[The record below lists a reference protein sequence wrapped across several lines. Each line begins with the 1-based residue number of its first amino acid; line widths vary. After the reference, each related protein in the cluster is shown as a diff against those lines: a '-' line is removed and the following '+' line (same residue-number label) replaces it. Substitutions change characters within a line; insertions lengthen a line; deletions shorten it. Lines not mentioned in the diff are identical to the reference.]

1 MHTHVVPERAQS
13 PRPTHGPHVVV
24 VVIIHCSRRCSIGS
38 DAVGWLLK
46 SSGKPCT
53 HCFCRNGAGAMQ
65 AAVGTPPKVRKT
77 THVGMQ
83 ESEFL
88 VRVPVDMFGTLE
100 SGEHCFVKTAPSS
113 NTVEGVSKLMRNMG
127 AKERVE
133 HCFSLVRTWP
143 RLLAAVREYDEGE
156 VARALKNQRHKDR
169 MRKNTKDAK
178 LKNTEGGKAIMKDAK
193 LKNT

>member
-1 MHTHVVPERAQS
+1 
-13 PRPTHGPHVVV
+13 
-24 VVIIHCSRRCSIGS
+24 
-38 DAVGWLLK
+38 
-46 SSGKPCT
+46 
-53 HCFCRNGAGAMQ
+53 MQ
-65 AAVGTPPKVRKT
+65 AAVGTQPKVRKT

-83 ESEFL
+83 VNEFL
-88 VRVPVDMFGTLE
+88 VRAPVDMFGTRE
-100 SGEHCFVKTAPSS
+100 SGEHCFVKTVPSS
-113 NTVEGVSKLMRNMG
+113 NTVEGGSKLLRSME

-156 VARALKNQRHKDR
+156 VACALKKQRQAHKDR

-178 LKNTEGGKAIMKDAK
+178 LKSTEGGKAIMMNAK

>member
-1 MHTHVVPERAQS
+1 
-13 PRPTHGPHVVV
+13 
-24 VVIIHCSRRCSIGS
+24 
-38 DAVGWLLK
+38 
-46 SSGKPCT
+46 
-53 HCFCRNGAGAMQ
+53 MQ

-100 SGEHCFVKTAPSS
+100 SGEHCFVKTVPSS

-156 VARALKNQRHKDR
+156 VARALKEQRQAHKDR
-169 MRKNTKDAK
+169 MRNKGVKV
-178 LKNTEGGKAIMKDAK
+178 IMKDAQ